1 MYMINSNLNGVLLRL
16 CYEEACE
23 EIQKVPEQ
31 DYCEYAIYP
40 RYIIEYVK
48 SLNVSKDID
57 FCFLGAFSFRRGQQI
72 GYNNRRWILDFCRD
86 KFTEDSYFVNT
97 TKHKGLSESWTVLGS
112 YDHTF
117 DPKVDFK
124 APKYMENKNYF
135 DKSYYQVMKRSK
147 FCLCPAG
154 DLMWSMRFY
163 EALLCKCIPIVD
175 RFEESYRNEE
185 EAKIPYKFYYANEEK
200 FIYHQDW
207 VDSNYQ
213 LFLKYHSF
221 VEKSV

>member
-1 MYMINSNLNGVLLRL
+1 
-16 CYEEACE
+16 
-23 EIQKVPEQ
+23 
-31 DYCEYAIYP
+31 
-40 RYIIEYVK
+40 
-48 SLNVSKDID
+48 
-57 FCFLGAFSFRRGQQI
+57 
-72 GYNNRRWILDFCRD
+72 
-86 KFTEDSYFVNT
+86 
-97 TKHKGLSESWTVLGS
+97 
-112 YDHTF
+112 
-117 DPKVDFK
+117 
-124 APKYMENKNYF
+124 MENKNYF

-185 EAKIPYKFYYANEEK
+185 EEKIPYKFYYANEEN

-221 VEKSV
+221 VENSV